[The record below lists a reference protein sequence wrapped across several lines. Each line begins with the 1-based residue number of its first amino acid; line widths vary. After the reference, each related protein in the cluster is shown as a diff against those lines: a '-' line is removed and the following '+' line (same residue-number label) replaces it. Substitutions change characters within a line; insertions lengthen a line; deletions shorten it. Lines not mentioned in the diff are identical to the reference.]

1 MLHTTK
7 SEWNGYTCLH
17 FDCEGHEGMLI
28 LPHTPLQPG
37 NRWIWRAEFLG
48 AFDSVDRDLL
58 ERGWCLTYFRISD
71 MYGCPQAV
79 EWMESFRRLVVAEWD
94 LCEKTVLEGFS
105 RGGLYACNYAAA
117 YPDRVSCLYL
127 DAPVLDIRN
136 WPGGYATYPRWEN
149 EWEDCKRWYGLT
161 EDTAPAYAASP
172 INHAAALAAAG
183 IAVALVAGLADRA
196 VYYPENG
203 GAFAERFEA
212 AGGRLFTILKPD
224 CDHHPHS
231 VDDPAPVSDFIEE
244 VTAQ

>member
-1 MLHTTK
+1 MLHTTQ
-7 SEWNGYTCLH
+7 SEWNGYKRLD
-17 FDCEGHEGMLI
+17 FVCEDHPGCMI
-28 LPHTPLQPG
+28 FPHTPLKPG

-58 ERGWCLTYFRISD
+58 SKGWCLAYFKISD

-79 EWMESFRRLVVAEWD
+79 KWMESFRSLVVAEWD

-127 DAPVLDIRN
+127 DAPVLDIRC
-136 WPGGYATYPRWEN
+136 WPGGYGDYPRWET

-161 EDTAPAYAASP
+161 EETAPAFDGNPLDKAP
-172 INHAAALAAAG
+172 FLCEKG
-183 IAVALVAGLADRA
+183 IPVVLVAGLADRA
-196 VYYPENG
+196 LHYEENG
-203 GAFAERFEA
+203 EKLLQIYQRM
-212 AGGRLFTILKPD
+212 GGKIKAILKEG

-231 VDDPAPVSDFIEE
+231 LENPAPITTFIEE
-244 VTAQ
+244 VTA